1 MKIGIGTGR
10 FAFGAALVLLAAGLA
25 AAAPAAEGLRA
36 ALAIAL
42 RATGGISNP
51 GAASS
56 ATRGS
61 RGEGGDEPWWFAAL
75 PSADRARLQELMP
88 NIPYDGRLTF
98 VRLSYELPMRFGF
111 GGRGGGG
118 RCYGGPIAWLHDYP
132 CAERNLAHVLRE
144 VSLVRPYV
152 EGGNIY
158 EFGDPELFKF
168 PIAYM
173 SEPGYWRPT
182 DQESN
187 AFREYVLKGGFVIFD
202 DFRGR
207 DWYAFESAVLKAL
220 PEAQLV
226 RLDGSEKIFRSF
238 FEIESL
244 ENFIPPYNSNRPEW
258 WGVFEGNDR
267 SKRLMIVASFN
278 NDLGD
283 YWEYSGTG
291 WHALDMTN
299 EALKLGINYMI
310 YGMLY

>member
-1 MKIGIGTGR
+1 
-10 FAFGAALVLLAAGLA
+10 
-25 AAAPAAEGLRA
+25 
-36 ALAIAL
+36 
-42 RATGGISNP
+42 
-51 GAASS
+51 
-56 ATRGS
+56 
-61 RGEGGDEPWWFAAL
+61 
-75 PSADRARLQELMP
+75 MP

-144 VSLVRPYV
+144 VSLVQPYM

-158 EFGDPELFKF
+158 EFGDPELFRF

-182 DQESN
+182 EQEAR

-226 RLDGSEKIFRSF
+226 RLDGSEPIFRSF

-244 ENFIPPYNSNRPEW
+244 EGFIPPYNSNRPEW
-258 WGVFEGNDR
+258 WGVYEDNDR